1 MRKLLSANFS
11 RLWKDKIFLI
21 AMVAVTVVSVIFSY
35 LNFQTSIS
43 SEEPAYVENVLL
55 NMFPVIAFV
64 CVGFIAMFIGTEF
77 DENTI
82 RNKLI
87 VGHTRTEIY
96 FANYLVCMV
105 ASLLLLLGIL
115 LFSGI
120 TGYFLLKTFML
131 EWRQLAFLILCCI
144 LCTMVFSA
152 ICVGIVMNI
161 SKKAISLLIG
171 LLLMFGLMMLTNY
184 FEHSL
189 AEGEMV
195 YERVTMTAEGVQLGD
210 LVPNPAYVGGTA
222 RKVME
227 FFFDLLPTGQAT
239 QINNMSFDRC
249 TRWPALSII
258 ALSFVTLAGYLPFRR
273 KDVR

>member
-35 LNFQTSIS
+35 LNFQASIS
-43 SEEPAYVENVLL
+43 SEEPAYVEDVMW
-55 NMFPVIAFV
+55 NMFPIIAFL

-96 FANYLVCMV
+96 FANYLVCMA
-105 ASLLLLLGIL
+105 ASLLLLLAIL

-131 EWRQLAFLILCCI
+131 EWKQLAFLILCCI

-152 ICVGIVMNI
+152 IGVGIVMSVN
-161 SKKAISLLIG
+161 KKAISLLVG
-171 LLLMFGLMMLTNY
+171 LLLIFGLMMLTTY
-184 FEHSL
+184 LEHSL

-195 YERVTMTAEGVQLGD
+195 YERVTMTAEGAQLGD

-227 FFFDLLPTGQAT
+227 FFFDLLPTGQVI
-239 QINNMSFDRC
+239 QINNMSFERC

-258 ALSFVTLAGYLPFRR
+258 ALSLVTLAGWLPFRR

>member
-21 AMVAVTVVSVIFSY
+21 AMTCIAIASVFFSY
-35 LNFQTSIS
+35 SNFKTSIS
-43 SEEPAYVENVLL
+43 MDQPAYVEDVMW

-105 ASLLLLLGIL
+105 ASLLMLLAIL

-120 TGYFLLKTFML
+120 TGYVLFKTFML
-131 EWRQLAFLILCCI
+131 EWKQLAFLILCCI

-152 ICVGIVMNI
+152 IGVGIVMSVN
-161 SKKAISLLIG
+161 KKASSLLVG
-171 LLLMFGLMMLTNY
+171 LLLIFGLMMLASYLEN
-184 FEHSL
+184 SL
-189 AEGEMV
+189 EEGEMV
-195 YERVTMTAEGVQLGD
+195 YESVTITMDGVQFGD
-210 LVPNPAYVGGTA
+210 LVPNPHYVDGTA

-227 FFFDLLPTGQAT
+227 FFFDMLPTGQAT

-249 TRWPALSII
+249 TRWPILSI
-258 ALSFVTLAGYLPFRR
+258 LSLSLVTLAGWLPFRR